1 MASQEEERPGQID
14 TGGGSYVGG
23 GASAGGDFVG
33 RDKFIG
39 LSGEE
44 VNRLIETLLHNIR
57 PEYMQPGQLGEALG
71 QFRTFHETI
80 SEWKELHNF
89 LDNSVQFY
97 DQFWD
102 QARKADRR
110 NFNLANLRNS
120 WMRIA
125 LELDAL
131 LKWAE
136 GIQLIGKRFNHAA
149 SGRLEGEEWAIKLE
163 IARQDIEQHLKS
175 AEKRQEP
182 TSGTGALLGRL
193 LNPGQL
199 DEQWF
204 ERLNDL
210 ASNYRTLILFY
221 LHHAN
226 EHLRSTATELVEVSQ
241 RVLRR

>member
-1 MASQEEERPGQID
+1 MSSQEDNQPGKVE
-14 TGGGSYVGG
+14 TGGGSYVEGG
-23 GASAGGDFVG
+23 VNAGEDFVG
-33 RDKFIG
+33 RDKIIG

-44 VNRLIETLLHNIR
+44 VNRLIETLLRNIR
-57 PEYMQPGQLGEALG
+57 PEYMEPDQLGEALN

-89 LDNSVQFY
+89 LDNSVQYY

-110 NFNLANLRNS
+110 NFDLVDLRNS
-120 WMRIA
+120 WTRIA

-131 LKWAE
+131 LGWAE
-136 GIQLIGKRFNHAA
+136 GIQLIGKRFNHEA
-149 SGRLEGEEWAIKLE
+149 SGRLDGEEWAIKLE
-163 IARQDIEQHLKS
+163 MARQDIEQHLKS
-175 AEKRQEP
+175 AEKRQE
-182 TSGTGALLGRL
+182 TGAGTGSFLGRL
-193 LNPGQL
+193 INPGQL

-204 ERLNDL
+204 ERMNDL

-226 EHLRSTATELVEVSQ
+226 EHLRNTATELVEMSQ